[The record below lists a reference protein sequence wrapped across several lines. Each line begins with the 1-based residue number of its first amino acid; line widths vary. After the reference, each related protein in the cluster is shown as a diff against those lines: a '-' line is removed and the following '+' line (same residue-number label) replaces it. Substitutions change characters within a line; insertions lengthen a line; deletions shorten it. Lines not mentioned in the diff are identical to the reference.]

1 MNISEE
7 VYSVKDVARILKI
20 SKAHAYELM
29 NSDKLDTFDIALGS
43 KESHLRITESNLRKF
58 MEGNND

>member
-1 MNISEE
+1 MKMVED

-20 SKAHAYELM
+20 SKSHAYDLM
-29 NSDKLDTFDIALGS
+29 HSDKLQTFNVALGG
-43 KESHLRITESNLRKF
+43 KGTHLRITESNLRKF